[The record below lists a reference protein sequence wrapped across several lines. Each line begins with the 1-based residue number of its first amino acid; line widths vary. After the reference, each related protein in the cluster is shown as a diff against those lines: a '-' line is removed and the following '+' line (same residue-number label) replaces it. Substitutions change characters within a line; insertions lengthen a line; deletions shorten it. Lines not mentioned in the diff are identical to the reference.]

1 MQWFGTEI
9 CGNQGSCNSPTFL
22 YKTGHG
28 GRGQGTNLKHHPD
41 PTPPAGQRAGRK
53 QKGNPPPKKSP
64 SPSQP
69 VLPFPLRLFPSAD
82 RLLDRDGAHRA
93 RPGARAVAHLCHDP
107 HDLIDGK
114 GAEGVAAGVERRVPI
129 ESRWI
134 VKAIGLPGRFALP
147 LGFGEKQNR
156 NPRSPTVIVI
166 GGV

>member
-1 MQWFGTEI
+1 MVRNGDMWKSGVMQQPDISLQNWSRRTGS
-9 CGNQGSCNSPTFL
+9 GNQSQTSP
-22 YKTGHG
+22 
-28 GRGQGTNLKHHPD
+28 RPHP
-41 PTPPAGQRAGRK
+41 PRRATSRAEAK
-53 QKGNPPPKKSP
+53 RKSP
-64 SPSQP
+64 AEEISLSLPTRSPLSSP
-69 VLPFPLRLFPSAD
+69 LFPSAD
-82 RLLDRDGAHRA
+82 RLLDRDRAHRA

-114 GAEGVAAGVERRVPI
+114 GAQGVAAGVERRVPI